1 MDDNTSVL
9 SHEELHNKRMLKILI
24 EKNGVGTGTL
34 VGVDG
39 NAFAIMGYTQGR
51 LRRAGWPR
59 EDIDVV
65 MKISQS
71 GDYHKVIRTCM
82 AVLDGEE

>member
-9 SHEELHNKRMLKILI
+9 EELIQ
-24 EKNGVGTGTL
+24 KNGVGTGTL

-51 LRRAGWPR
+51 LRRAGWPS
-59 EDIDVV
+59 EDISKVLE
-65 MKISQS
+65 ISQS
-71 GDYHKVIRTCM
+71 GDYNNVICTCM